1 MVGTYEYSDFPMDQ
15 ATWGVKPGQHI
26 PGSVLH
32 DYLTAYAKKFG
43 VLERIRFNT
52 KVESVERGEKGGW
65 LLQTSTQSTIFAK
78 KLVVATGLTSQA
90 FMPTFEGEDSFEAPL
105 FHSKDFLQH
114 NETIKSAKRVTVL
127 GGTKSAWDAVYAY
140 ASEDVEVDWI
150 IRGKRETSNS
160 CFMLMP
166 AYRTLVVPSFQAY
179 QNNYHAYLEQYC
191 PRLSR
196 LILWTVL

>member
-1 MVGTYEYSDFPMDQ
+1 MVGTYEYSDFPMGE

-26 PGSVLH
+26 PGNVLH

-52 KVESVERGEKGGW
+52 KVDSVERGEKGGW
-65 LLQTSTQSTIFAK
+65 LLQTNTENTIFAK

-114 NETIKSAKRVTVL
+114 KETIQTAKKVTIL

-150 IRGKRETSNS
+150 IRGKFMAPENGTK
-160 CFMLMP
+160 CFQLVP
-166 AYRTLVVPSFQAY
+166 ACPTLVVPTFSV
-179 QNNYHAYLEQYC
+179 NSSNYPRYPEQLHSIVQDYLG
-191 PRLSR
+191 
-196 LILWTVL
+196 

>member
-1 MVGTYEYSDFPMDQ
+1 MDE

-26 PGSVLH
+26 PGNVLH

-43 VLERIRFNT
+43 VLDRIRFKT

-65 LLQTSTQSTIFAK
+65 LLQTNDGKIIVAR
-78 KLVVATGLTSQA
+78 KLVIATGLTSQA
-90 FMPTFEGEDSFEAPL
+90 FMPTFKGEDSFEAPL

-114 NETIKSAKRVTVL
+114 KDTIKTAKKVTIL

-150 IRGKRETSNS
+150 IRGKCVAPDR
-160 CFMLMP
+160 
-166 AYRTLVVPSFQAY
+166 Q
-179 QNNYHAYLEQYC
+179 
-191 PRLSR
+191 
-196 LILWTVL
+196 